1 MKKQKFPPT
10 APPKLENRLFCNKKA
25 NRQRSL
31 NVKKHSDNNK
41 KSKNGSNTKFKI
53 SITTYKKMCIDA
65 LKKKWQDDFIDINV
79 AIQKLKKR
87 DSQWCN
93 VSKISSADRNVL
105 FYFIR
110 K

>member
-1 MKKQKFPPT
+1 
-10 APPKLENRLFCNKKA
+10 
-25 NRQRSL
+25 
-31 NVKKHSDNNK
+31 
-41 KSKNGSNTKFKI
+41 
-53 SITTYKKMCIDA
+53 MCIDA

-87 DSQWCN
+87 DSHWCN